1 MKGFAIYPA
10 MHLYATMIK
19 DLINGIMFD
28 INLAYCIYLQ
38 EYL

>member
-1 MKGFAIYPA
+1 MKEFAIYPA

-19 DLINGIMFD
+19 DFFDLINGIMFD
-28 INLAYCIYLQ
+28 INLAYLS

>member
-1 MKGFAIYPA
+1 MKGIVIYSV

-19 DLINGIMFD
+19 DFFDLINGIMFD
-28 INLAYCIYLQ
+28 INLSYLS